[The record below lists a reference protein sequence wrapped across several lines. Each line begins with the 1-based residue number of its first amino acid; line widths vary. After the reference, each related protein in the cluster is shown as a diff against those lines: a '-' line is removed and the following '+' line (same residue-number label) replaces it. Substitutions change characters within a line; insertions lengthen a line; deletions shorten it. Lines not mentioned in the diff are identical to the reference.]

1 VAPQFRCKCP
11 SNATQ
16 ADRPDTAGKGASV
29 IAAALTLLLGML
41 LPAAAAAKPT
51 VLTESEMD
59 EVTASGIGIEA
70 RAFAQASGD
79 HVLAHTRSD
88 ALVSTINAREI
99 GIGFAE
105 GLAFACCSRQSD
117 VAVGSSVS
125 TTGEIVLRKTY
136 VVEFRGAIVERE
148 NDVRHFAYGYAAGF
162 LVARSAEDGPHPS
175 EHVARGAWDHL
186 GRSIKGLIDVSGIAA
201 RDGVVTG
208 FEFAPV
214 FAAGLRWRLFREF
227 LAATPGGSL
236 PGIARLRRNPATFLQ
251 ANSSSGFP

>member
-1 VAPQFRCKCP
+1 MRRKRIER
-11 SNATQ
+11 T
-16 ADRPDTAGKGASV
+16 TLGKGASV
-29 IAAALTLLLGML
+29 IAAAVTLLLGIL
-41 LPAAAAAKPT
+41 LPAAAVAKPT
-51 VLTESEMD
+51 VLTASEMD
-59 EVTASGIGIEA
+59 EVTASGIRIEA

-88 ALVSTINAREI
+88 ALVSTLNAREI
-99 GIGFAE
+99 GIGLAE

-136 VVEFRGAIVERE
+136 VVKFRGAIVERE
-148 NDVRHFAYGYAAGF
+148 DNVRHFTYGYAAEF
-162 LVARSAEDGPHPS
+162 LVARSAEDGPSPG

-186 GRSIKGLIDVSGIAA
+186 GGSIKGLIDVNRTQA
-201 RDGVVTG
+201 RDGVVAG

-227 LAATPGGSL
+227 LAVAPGGSL
-236 PGIARLRRNPATFLQ
+236 LGIASLRRTPAPFLQ
-251 ANSSSGFP
+251 ANTSSGLIP